1 MKKVLDEDTKA
12 SPAPAKAGMEHEDNR
27 AWALE
32 WDGAALA
39 ELRRKKGDPEK
50 WDRL

>member
-12 SPAPAKAGMEHEDNR
+12 SPAPAKAETEHEDNR

-39 ELRRKKGDPEK
+39 AMRERKGTTQR
-50 WDRL
+50 WDRP